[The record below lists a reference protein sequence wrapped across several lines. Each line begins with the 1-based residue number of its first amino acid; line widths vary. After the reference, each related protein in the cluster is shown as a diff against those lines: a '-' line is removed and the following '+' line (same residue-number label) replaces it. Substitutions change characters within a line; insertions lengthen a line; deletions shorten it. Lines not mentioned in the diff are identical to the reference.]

1 MFDPLS
7 DLICHLDNLRNLKN
21 SHGGVLLLVK
31 MQDEA
36 CIFTKGNTPPWMF
49 FTFFKQY
56 KCYLIAQCISY
67 LVRMSENQDQDK
79 DSIAILSRN
88 ISIITY
94 AQGVKTRASQGNL
107 TQ

>member
-7 DLICHLDNLRNLKN
+7 DLICHLYNLKILKN
-21 SHGGVLLLVK
+21 SHGGVLLLVR

-36 CIFTKGNTPPWMF
+36 CIFIKGNTPSWMF

-67 LVRMSENQDQDK
+67 LVRMSENQEHDK
-79 DSIAILSRN
+79 DSIVILSRN
-88 ISIITY
+88 ISIIAY
-94 AQGVKTRASQGNL
+94 PQGVKTRVSQGNL